1 MMKNKE
7 GILNAVMS
15 VSLVLMLVVAFL
27 PLVKIHW
34 IYAPFV
40 FAFGAAGTLIA
51 RIFEVYKGSN
61 IRIKRLF
68 RMGKVSAMCYCVSAF
83 MMFYEGSNPQDWLAF
98 LTAGAVLQLYVNYMI
113 PYAQKKEKEETAKSE
128 KK

>member
-1 MMKNKE
+1 MKNKE
-7 GILNAVMS
+7 GILSVVMS
-15 VSLVLMLVVAFL
+15 VSLILMLVVAFL

-34 IYAPFV
+34 FYAPFV

-51 RIFEVYKGSN
+51 RIFEVYKGSS
-61 IRIKRLF
+61 IRIKRLY

-83 MMFYEGSNPQDWLAF
+83 LMFYKSAGPQDWLAF
-98 LTAGAVLQLYVNYMI
+98 LTAGAVLQLYVNFMV
-113 PYAQKKEKEETAKSE
+113 PHAEKKEREEAAKAP